1 MDWWKIDDRLVG
13 FGMGMRFR
21 LDRPLGNGLWVGTW
35 SINGFGYLGK
45 LVGCLAWF
53 MVWVLRLMG
62 KGDEKFEG
70 GCERYGF

>member
-1 MDWWKIDDRLVG
+1 
-13 FGMGMRFR
+13 MGIRFR

-53 MVWVLRLMG
+53 MVWLWERETRCLRADVKDMASKWL
-62 KGDEKFEG
+62 
-70 GCERYGF
+70 